1 MRNIRGID
9 KAVDILSP
17 HWQEIDEY
25 FNAENK
31 KFTELLQTD
40 HRNIGRIIKCHLIL
54 ELYIERYLCKRLNLT
69 DISDLRLTF
78 YQKVLLLPETSAA
91 ITILKSDLLLL
102 NKFRNRIAHDLNL
115 EVSMNELNSM
125 IKILEI
131 SGRNT
136 ENMDVYDVIDSFT
149 TLACTWLLITPPHLE
164 ELFNK
169 AFGEVEF
176 VAELEI
182 Q

>member
-9 KAVDILSP
+9 RAVDVLRP
-17 HWQEIDEY
+17 HWQEIDEH
-25 FNAENK
+25 FDTENK
-31 KFTELLQTD
+31 KFMGLLQTD

-54 ELYIERYLCKRLNLT
+54 ETYIERYLCRKLNLS

-78 YQKVLLLPETSAA
+78 YQKVMLLPESGAT
-91 ITILKSDLLLL
+91 ITVLKSDLLLL
-102 NKFRNRIAHDLNL
+102 NKLRNKIAHDLDI
-115 EVSMNELNSM
+115 EVSKNDLNSM

-136 ENMDVYDVIDSFT
+136 GNMDVCDVIDSFT

-169 AFGEVEF
+169 AFREVEF
-176 VAELEI
+176 EAES
-182 Q
+182 

>member
-9 KAVDILSP
+9 KAIDILRP
-17 HWQEIDEY
+17 HWQELDEY
-25 FNAENK
+25 FDTENK
-31 KFTELLQTD
+31 KFIELLQTD

-54 ELYIERYLCKRLNLT
+54 ENYIERYLCKRLNLT
-69 DISDLRLTF
+69 DISDLRLSF
-78 YQKVLLLPETSAA
+78 YQKVMLLPETGAA

-102 NKFRNRIAHDLNL
+102 NKLRNKIAHNLNL
-115 EVSMNELNSM
+115 EVSMNDLNSM

-136 ENMDVYDVIDSFT
+136 ENMDVCDVIDSFT

-164 ELFNK
+164 VLFNK

-176 VAELEI
+176 VAESEI

>member
-1 MRNIRGID
+1 MRNITGID

-54 ELYIERYLCKRLNLT
+54 ELYIERYLCKKLNLT

-78 YQKVLLLPETSAA
+78 LPESDAA
-91 ITILKSDLLLL
+91 SRD
-102 NKFRNRIAHDLNL
+102 
-115 EVSMNELNSM
+115 
-125 IKILEI
+125 
-131 SGRNT
+131 
-136 ENMDVYDVIDSFT
+136 
-149 TLACTWLLITPPHLE
+149 
-164 ELFNK
+164 
-169 AFGEVEF
+169 
-176 VAELEI
+176 
-182 Q
+182 

>member
-1 MRNIRGID
+1 MRTVKGID
-9 KAVDILSP
+9 KAVNILRP
-17 HWQEIDEY
+17 HWQELDEY
-25 FNAENK
+25 FDTENK
-31 KFTELLQTD
+31 KFIELLQTD

-54 ELYIERYLCKRLNLT
+54 EMYIERYLCKRLNLT

-78 YQKVLLLPETSAA
+78 YQKVMLLPETGAA
-91 ITILKSDLLLL
+91 LIILKSGLLLL
-102 NKFRNRIAHDLNL
+102 NKLRNRIAHDLNL
-115 EVSMNELNSM
+115 KISMNELNSM

-136 ENMDVYDVIDSFT
+136 ENMDVCDVIDSFT

-169 AFGEVEF
+169 TFREVEF
-176 VAELEI
+176 EAEFEY

>member
-1 MRNIRGID
+1 MRNITGID

-54 ELYIERYLCKRLNLT
+54 ELYIERYHCKRLNLT

-78 YQKVLLLPETSAA
+78 YQKVMLLPETSAA

-136 ENMDVYDVIDSFT
+136 ENMDVCDVIDSFT
-149 TLACTWLLITPPHLE
+149 TLACTWLLITPSHLE

-176 VAELEI
+176 VAESEI